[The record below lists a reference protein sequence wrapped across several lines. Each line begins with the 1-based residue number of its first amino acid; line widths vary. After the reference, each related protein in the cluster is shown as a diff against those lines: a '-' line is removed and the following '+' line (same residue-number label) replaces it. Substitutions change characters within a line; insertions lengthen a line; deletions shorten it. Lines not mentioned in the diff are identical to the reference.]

1 MSFDAR
7 TAGTSGTAW
16 RSDDRFATAPPL
28 DLDGV
33 TRLVVVAAHPDDETL
48 GAGGLIAGCAERGI
62 DITIVIVTDGGA
74 SHPGDRTIAD
84 RRSRE
89 AVRAI
94 ATLATS
100 VKLRL
105 LGYPDG
111 RTDVHRPTIR
121 LAINRAIGDIT
132 AGTRVAAPWRG
143 DGHRDHRVVGEIVAD
158 LVPAEH
164 LWEYPIWMWH
174 WAEPA
179 HPAVPWHRARRASID
194 PSPKARA
201 IAEYRT
207 QTEGDEPQL
216 LPSFLEH
223 FRADTE
229 LFFVAEA
236 VSMGEGVDT
245 GDSEA
250 ESQSVSG
257 EHFDALYRRRD
268 DPWRVETRWYEE
280 RKRALT
286 LAMLP
291 HRSYERALEV
301 GCSIG
306 VLTEGLAARVTALD
320 AIDVSAEAVARA
332 RARLDAAGVDGVVV
346 EQRDVGALD
355 PAERYD
361 LIVLSEVGY
370 YLDAAALEHA
380 LDRLI
385 GALTAD
391 GVLVAC
397 HWRRDVDG
405 IPSTGDRVHGAL
417 ARRPLQRVARYLDDD
432 VVIDVVTHDGL
443 SVAQREGFA

>member
-1 MSFDAR
+1 MVSFDAR
-7 TAGTSGTAW
+7 TAGTTVDAW
-16 RSDDRFATAPPL
+16 RSDDRLAAAPPL
-28 DLDGV
+28 DLDAV

-48 GAGGLIAGCAERGI
+48 GAGGLIAGCAARGI

-74 SHPGDRTIAD
+74 SHPGDRTIAE

-94 ATLATS
+94 ATLAPS

-111 RTDVHRPTIR
+111 RTDQHRATIR

-143 DGHRDHRVVGEIVAD
+143 DGHRDHRVIGEIVAD

-174 WAEPA
+174 WAEPQ

-194 PSPKARA
+194 PAPKARA

-207 QTEGDEPQL
+207 QTEGDDPQL
-216 LPSFLEH
+216 LPSFIEH
-223 FRADTE
+223 FRSDTE

-236 VSMGEGVDT
+236 MPTSVDVA
-245 GDSEA
+245 GSE
-250 ESQSVSG
+250 SVSG

-286 LAMLP
+286 LAVLP
-291 HRSYERALEV
+291 HRHYDRALEV

-320 AIDVSAEAVARA
+320 AIDVSAEAVART

-380 LDRLI
+380 LDRLVD
-385 GALTAD
+385 ALTAD

-397 HWRRDVDG
+397 HWRRDVGG